1 MVKSELNTL
10 FPKFFVPCYN
20 TNVLNILLKPIDL
33 EAYEYD
39 VKLLRLTF
47 ALLLIFRAISR
58 RFFVVF
64 WVNTPRH
71 WNEVNN
77 GTLYLALVFSTFQFE
92 WWGRGAKNSTW
103 PQCKMVQVYDWRNR
117 TTDIISFDIYK
128 YLLLMFITLTHCC
141 LLPEPLNL
149 KHCNIPL
156 NDMLWIASRIEVCND
171 LWV

>member
-1 MVKSELNTL
+1 MFRFYRFICGFAVVLIYRIYIYMYRIYIYNYIRKHTSDAWFLHRRLVWVIKRNCYSCLTILLGNMVKSELNTL
-10 FPKFFVPCYN
+10 FPTFLVPCYN

-47 ALLLIFRAISR
+47 ALLLIFWAISR

-64 WVNTPRH
+64 FVNTPRH

-92 WWGRGAKNSTW
+92 WWGRRAKNSTW
-103 PQCKMVQVYDWRNR
+103 P
-117 TTDIISFDIYK
+117 
-128 YLLLMFITLTHCC
+128 
-141 LLPEPLNL
+141 
-149 KHCNIPL
+149 
-156 NDMLWIASRIEVCND
+156 
-171 LWV
+171 